1 MSPPESLS
9 MEAFRVLVERAG
21 MALTA
26 EELEELK
33 PLYDHYA
40 ANAAS
45 LHERDLGPKDMAV
58 ACSPETGLAD

>member
-1 MSPPESLS
+1 MSLPESLS

-21 MALTA
+21 MALTTK
-26 EELEELK
+26 ELKELK

-45 LHERDLGPKDMAV
+45 LHEMDLGPDDMAV
-58 ACSPETGLAD
+58 AYSPEMGLAD